1 LAWVEVDGRIA
12 GPSASLGMTRFRVAL
27 HLGLGRDGWTE
38 RSTTA
43 ATRLGLVLINKQNGA
58 TLLHNWRVC
67 FLMPRSRPGALAY
80 PDTRYSSPALPDLSR
95 PEERRRLSGAALKA
109 LFNIVKH
116 WQIRDE
122 DARQLLGGISNGA
135 YYQLKQSAGASV
147 KTMEQDRL
155 VRISSLIG
163 IFKSLIILYSQ
174 RLADQW
180 MQLPNTNPI
189 FAGRTPL
196 DYILRGGTPAMDVV
210 RRLLDARRG
219 GR

>member
-1 LAWVEVDGRIA
+1 
-12 GPSASLGMTRFRVAL
+12 M
-27 HLGLGRDGWTE
+27 
-38 RSTTA
+38 
-43 ATRLGLVLINKQNGA
+43 
-58 TLLHNWRVC
+58 
-67 FLMPRSRPGALAY
+67 
-80 PDTRYSSPALPDLSR
+80 LPDLSR

-135 YYQLKQSAGASV
+135 YYRLKQNTGASLRPL
-147 KTMEQDRL
+147 EQDRL
-155 VRISSLIG
+155 VRISYLIG
-163 IFKSLIILYSQ
+163 IFKSLNILYSQ

>member
-1 LAWVEVDGRIA
+1 
-12 GPSASLGMTRFRVAL
+12 
-27 HLGLGRDGWTE
+27 
-38 RSTTA
+38 
-43 ATRLGLVLINKQNGA
+43 
-58 TLLHNWRVC
+58 
-67 FLMPRSRPGALAY
+67 MPRSRPGALTY
-80 PDTRYSSPALPDLSR
+80 PDTRYSAPMLPDLSR
-95 PEERRRLSGAALKA
+95 LEERRRLSGAALKA

-135 YYQLKQSAGASV
+135 YYQLKQKTGASV
-147 KTMEQDRL
+147 KTLEQDRL
-155 VRISSLIG
+155 VRISYLIG
-163 IFKSLIILYSQ
+163 IFKSLNILYSQ

-189 FAGRTPL
+189 FAGLTPL